1 MPTSFKVEI
10 KDWGDDDDEEDDDE
24 LEVSHWNFI
33 LLVPNIHVKWI
44 VKDFGLQ
51 EVPGRTVN
59 KTDYNK
65 DICAV
70 QDYGNSRLPSKEN
83 LRWGGQI
90 LESKFKQYQCYKV
103 LHG

>member
-1 MPTSFKVEI
+1 M
-10 KDWGDDDDEEDDDE
+10 
-24 LEVSHWNFI
+24 

-65 DICAV
+65 DICAAGLWK
-70 QDYGNSRLPSKEN
+70 QQASFKSEFTM
-83 LRWGGQI
+83 RWTNP
-90 LESKFKQYQCYKV
+90 
-103 LHG
+103 

>member
-1 MPTSFKVEI
+1 M
-10 KDWGDDDDEEDDDE
+10 
-24 LEVSHWNFI
+24 
-33 LLVPNIHVKWI
+33 LLVPNIHVQWI

-83 LRWGGQI
+83 LR
-90 LESKFKQYQCYKV
+90 
-103 LHG
+103 